1 MAVFELGGALASAIP
16 ELAVGPWTRR
26 VELPAFAAAAADATS
41 LWRVEFAGAPAA
53 ALAALAE
60 AERSV
65 ARSHAALDDLP
76 RRLEAAVQ
84 RAVELAAS
92 ADRRPTTD
100 HRHPT
105 ADHRPPTADHRHPP
119 AVATASADAAYG
131 LALSDERGGRPP
143 SPARAAEARLIAA
156 LVGEPLA
163 PPRDAWIAWSGSP
176 DAAPAD
182 DDPGRLAQ
190 LLERIVEFARGRARI
205 ETHLDGALVAHSL
218 TTLSGD
224 TELWVAPR
232 LSIAGARLHA
242 RSVSIAVRTRHAW
255 ARILTLIVRGTSRL
269 LALGLP
275 TAGLAALP
283 LVWSF
288 VRDVLREIRGWNIP
302 TSART

>member
-16 ELAVGPWTRR
+16 ELPVGPWTRSL
-26 VELPAFAAAAADATS
+26 ELPAFAADLAAPAS
-41 LWRVEFAGAPAA
+41 LWRIDLTGDPAA
-53 ALAALAE
+53 ALAALADG
-60 AERSV
+60 ERSV

-76 RRLEAAVQ
+76 RRLEAAIQ
-84 RAVELAAS
+84 CAVELPAS
-92 ADRRPTTD
+92 ADHRPAAD

-105 ADHRPPTADHRHPP
+105 ADHRHPT
-119 AVATASADAAYG
+119 AVATASAVAGRATYG
-131 LALSDERGGRPP
+131 LALSDEHRGQPL
-143 SPARAAEARLIAA
+143 SPERAAEARLIAA
-156 LVGEPLA
+156 LVGEPAA

-176 DAAPAD
+176 DTAAAD
-182 DDPGRLAQ
+182 EDPGRLAQ
-190 LLERIVEFARGRARI
+190 LLERIVDFSRGRARI
-205 ETHLDGALVAHSL
+205 ETRLEGTLVAHSL

-242 RSVSIAVRTRHAW
+242 RAVSIAVRTRHAW

-288 VRDVLREIRGWNIP
+288 VRDVLREIRGWNGP